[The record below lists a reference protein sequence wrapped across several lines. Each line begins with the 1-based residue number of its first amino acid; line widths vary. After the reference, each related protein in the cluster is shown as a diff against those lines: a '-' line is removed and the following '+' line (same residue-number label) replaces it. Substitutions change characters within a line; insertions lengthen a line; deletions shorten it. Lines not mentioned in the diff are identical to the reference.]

1 MAKRVLLADDEI
13 DSVVLVQERL
23 KGAGY
28 EVVTACTGEE
38 VLEKVREAL
47 PNLILLDVVMPG
59 MNGYR
64 VCRRLKDD
72 PLTKGIPV
80 ILFTALQK
88 NDLLQTAQASGADM
102 VISKP
107 FEAEEL
113 LRIIRQFL
121 KE

>member
-1 MAKRVLLADDEI
+1 MAKRILLADDEPDTI
-13 DSVVLVQERL
+13 ILVQERL